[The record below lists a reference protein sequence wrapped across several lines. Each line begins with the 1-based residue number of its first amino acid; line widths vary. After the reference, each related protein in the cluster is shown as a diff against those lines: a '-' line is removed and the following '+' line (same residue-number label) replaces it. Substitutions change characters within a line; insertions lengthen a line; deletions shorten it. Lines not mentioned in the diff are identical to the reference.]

1 MTSRLRASS
10 RVSRATLVAAA
21 LLAVAA
27 PKLSGETLSFDGIQ
41 VSNAASRVIFATD
54 YADYQGGNA
63 AFNSANGGGRLYWRG
78 AAGDGQYMHFD
89 LTSLVG
95 QQIVGPAY
103 LTLQGGN
110 ATWGGGVGG
119 SYVGL
124 ANAAWTAA
132 GGAAV
137 PGATALASP
146 VSTTGSYASG
156 SSVSWGFGGSV
167 LQGLV
172 DNPSTNLG
180 LAVIGGSGST
190 LHFDGGMNPYLS
202 FRTGTLSAASV
213 AGVITVTGG
222 DAWNAANYTYSAG
235 DAYASGATLTIN
247 GALTGGLAGDIVING
262 GQVVVNQPGGVDN
275 AYWAVSSTRINAGGL
290 LTINGHSHVQN
301 LTLAG
306 GELGATAV
314 NGQWGGWT
322 IDGLLLATGATTS
335 TISAA
340 RLNLDATVAVQVDAG
355 STLNLTGNV
364 RGGVITKTGTGVLAL
379 AGASVHSGGVVLNAG
394 TLSLRNDA
402 ALGTGTLTLNAG
414 KLVLNAL
421 PGLHEGRLTVGSLD
435 PNQANPRTAT
445 RLTTTMANT
454 NAGWGNNQQWNYS
467 GYVYAAT
474 AGRWTFGEAVDDA
487 AWLKVNDT
495 VLLNDG
501 AWNSVTVG
509 SIDLSAGWHRIDARF
524 MNAAGGAGYSGVDIW
539 ATGFGFGLDR
549 QGRGDGT
556 AANFTTLADAG
567 DGATLVR
574 DLLISNSL
582 VLAAGVNELQTP
594 TGGAILSGVLSGSGQ
609 LLKTGSGWLTL
620 TGTNTYA
627 GGTNLAEGVVVA
639 DAAGALGSGDLTFT
653 GGTLRLTANSTG
665 VAWGPRI
672 KNSTAAVV
680 LEAAGLNYSLDGIA
694 ASNTAGLTKAGQGVL
709 SLVGASAHGGDTRVA
724 GGTLKLVSR
733 STATT
738 VAATIATATGV
749 AFAADPANRLAGV
762 APSSDVGGGAA
773 EGSGTV
779 ASLTDGLA
787 VAGAASAYSVNSGQ
801 EITFNLPT
809 NSAPLGYD
817 LVGAKL
823 YGTWNDSGR
832 DALNLASLKVAT
844 VQNPTTF
851 VTLAGSAVSFDPG
864 AGFNG
869 LNLASILATNGV
881 LAKDVAA
888 VQFVFGPQE
897 NGFAGYAELELLAT
911 AVTGTGGRD
920 LLPTTSRLTVDAGA
934 ILDLNGNQQT
944 IAGLEGAGT
953 VTNAASGGAVTL
965 TVAQAGSSAFTGALT
980 GELAL
985 VKSGAGVLTLS
996 GANTFNGG
1004 TTVNGGTLALG
1015 GSQGVLQG
1023 AVTINAGGTVSMAA
1037 GNFNRYWN
1045 VASTRIN
1052 AGGLLT
1058 LDGHS
1063 HIRNLTLAGGE
1074 LGGTGGDPTYGNWY
1088 FDDVTTVTGGVVST
1102 LSAPNIN
1109 LANGNLSLEAGA
1121 TLNFTGS
1128 VKDGRFLPTIAAGA
1142 KFTNGAAAN
1151 TSLSLGAL
1159 VLNGGELA
1167 ATSAPA
1173 ANLGNYQLRG
1183 DITVGGSSMSTIS
1196 ADVRVVSAENRT
1208 FAVADVNGGSDVDLL
1223 ISGKLGHYDNNSW
1236 GYATK
1241 TGAGTMK
1248 ISGVNE
1254 IGGFTVDAG
1263 LLILEDA
1270 GLSGMRDR
1278 GLANNAATEF
1288 RVTAGSATVAYG
1300 ISGTGSVAKSG
1311 AGTLIL
1317 SGNNTYAGG
1326 TTINGGTLTATR
1338 SKLGTGAVV
1347 VNNGAT
1353 LYANDQWVFCGVNGY
1368 GEAQRN
1374 IASLTLNAGGTLSM
1388 DPVAG
1393 FANGITN
1400 FYLNGGVVTGGA
1412 NDDSRGALFLFN
1424 GNEQITAGGGVT
1436 STIGVSFGLNGN
1448 NNSITVDNGSRLE
1461 LTNVLKR
1468 GAFDSA
1474 GRGGLVK
1481 NGGGTIVLAGAN
1493 SYDGV
1498 TDIAAGTLIAAS
1510 NTALG
1515 AGGHAGETMSFIR
1528 DGATLA
1534 LQGGISLDEHFHV
1547 WGAGGGGLGAVRS
1560 LAGNNALTNA
1570 PGGGAGYCLRSNTT
1584 VGVDADTL
1592 TVSGFYEDGGNFG
1605 LTKVGNGTLV
1615 LNVVNGYTGGT
1626 TVNGGTL
1633 SLLGSGGNGR
1643 IGGALTVNAG
1653 ATVVTTGDG
1662 TGFGF
1667 FNQLTALT
1675 INGGLVKAETSS
1687 SHIWNITGGISMT
1700 GGELQTNG
1708 GTSTADGHA
1717 FQWNRTALTTNA
1729 AANSAVISGRINLR
1743 ADGGYANWA
1752 IDVADGAA
1760 VTDLLVSAAIT
1771 GNGVAL
1777 TKTGG
1782 GTMTLTGTITYDGT
1796 TTVNAG
1802 VVELPGGDWVTG
1814 NPWGAGGA
1822 NGALVVGA
1830 GATLSTSGGV
1840 TQFRSGLA
1848 LNGGTLSSRGLV
1860 YGGDWGNVLLS
1871 SDVTVGGAALSTI
1884 ASQLNLQGNRTFTVG
1899 DGSTLDVTGALTFW
1913 SWEGAS
1919 AGTLTKAGN
1928 GTLRLSAASS
1938 FGGAVTLAAGT
1949 LIYQSTYA
1957 SPSHAVAAGTL
1968 LEFSVGGSG
1977 ERNSAST
1984 LFSGGGT
1991 LRKTGTGGIIWG
2003 AGVAT
2008 FALDAG
2014 ALIDVQEGVFTG
2026 GSNGNEVW
2034 TNNKSDL
2041 NVAAG
2046 AVFNG
2051 VEANVRVNRLSGA
2064 GTVKSGYPGAG
2075 YQAMAIGVDNGSGT
2089 FDGIIANGVAAAN
2102 LVKEGTGTIVFL
2114 GANTYTGTTQVA
2126 AGTLQ
2131 VGDGGTV
2138 GTIGTGAITIATGA
2152 TLEINRGNDFSTATG
2167 QTIAGAGTL
2176 VKTGSGSAIFN
2187 GSMSGL
2193 DNLVVYDGLV
2203 RTDGWNPW
2211 KTGLRLN
2218 VNGLGVFEL
2227 WNTAVTVGE
2236 LNGNGVIRN
2245 SANWSGY
2252 AGGAAIAVNNL
2263 TVQAGDFGGVIT
2275 DNGYGNG
2282 GNTGTNGD
2290 TSLNLIKSG
2299 VGAFTLSGISDYSGV
2314 TTLAGGVLQVAFLA
2328 DNGVPSSLG
2337 LGTGDTNNDRIGL
2350 LFRGGVLKFAGS
2362 TAQTTD
2368 RAIRLSTIGGGG
2380 TIDASGSTIDATL
2393 VFSRAQMPNWWEE
2406 PGARTLTLTGL
2417 NAGANTFTA
2426 GINDLPGT
2434 TTINVSKE
2442 GVGTWVLAGAG
2453 NYLGVTDVKAGTLVA
2468 ANSAALGTGGLNGAT
2483 MTWIR
2488 NGATLALQGDITAFE
2503 HLHVVGTGVGGQ
2515 GAIRNLAGANA
2526 LTMTIGLDGDTTI
2539 GVEAGTL
2546 TLANAVYGDGGFNA
2560 SNLTKTGNGTLVL
2573 SGTNLY
2579 TGATILEGGR
2589 LVVTSLGVGS
2599 GGSSLG
2605 DSSPLAADK
2614 LQLKGAVTLEY
2625 AGAGEST
2632 DRSFTVS
2639 GSGLTLSSVGTG
2651 PVQFTP
2657 ASLLALSADGAST
2670 RTMTLT
2676 GTQTGDNT
2684 FASTLLGDPAAADQI
2699 QKIVKRGVGKWV
2711 LAGSANR
2718 FRSDFTL
2725 ELSGGTLGLAP
2736 GVLGGVSHTG
2746 DIAVLA
2752 DATLR
2757 WEPGNTD
2764 DLSARIV
2771 LADGVQSTL
2780 DVAGG
2785 DLTLASS
2792 MRLGSG
2798 QTATVR
2804 KTGVG
2809 TMTINAAQSMAAV
2822 RVDAGKLR
2830 VNHTGALGAGVVT
2843 VNGGTLS
2850 IATGISVPNAV
2861 QINQGGVLEGTG
2873 GAGAVSVRTGGSL
2886 SPGASPGVLSMQSLV
2901 LEPGA
2906 FLDWQ
2911 VHDAAGAAGVGYDR
2925 LSVIGA
2931 VDLSGLSVGNKAT
2944 IRVISLAMV
2953 GPDVVGNPLNFD
2965 NNVVANTAPRSFT
2978 LATYG
2983 TLNLGANQNINDAF
2997 AVDLSQFRF
3006 SDGSLGD
3013 AGLWVVSY
3021 DSNGGAIML
3030 TAIPEP
3036 STYGLTLGALALAV
3050 VAVRRRKRT

>member
-10 RVSRATLVAAA
+10 RISRATLVAAA

-89 LTSLVG
+89 LTSLAG

-110 ATWGGGVGG
+110 PTWGGGVGG
-119 SYVGL
+119 SFVGL

-146 VSTTGSYASG
+146 VSTTGSYSWGA
-156 SSVSWGFGGSV
+156 SVSWGLGGSV

-222 DAWNAANYTYSAG
+222 DAWNAANYIYSAG

-247 GALTGGLAGDIVING
+247 GALTGGLAGDIAING

-306 GELGATAV
+306 GELGASAI
-314 NGQWGGWT
+314 NGQWGGWS
-322 IDGLLLATGATTS
+322 IDGLLVATGATTS
-335 TISAA
+335 TISAP
-340 RLNLDATVAVQVDAG
+340 RVNMDATVAVQVDAG
-355 STLNLTGNV
+355 STLNFTGNV
-364 RGGVITKTGTGVLAL
+364 RGGTITKTGNGVLAL

-394 TLSLRNDA
+394 TLSLKNDA
-402 ALGTGTLTLNAG
+402 ALGTGALTVNGG
-414 KLVLNAL
+414 KLVLNSL

-454 NAGWGNNQQWNYS
+454 NAGWGDNQQWNYS
-467 GYVYAAT
+467 GYVYVAT
-474 AGRWTFGEAVDDA
+474 PSRWTFGECIDDA

-495 VLLNDG
+495 VVLNDG
-501 AWNSVTVG
+501 AWNNVSLG

-524 MNAAGGAGYSGVDIW
+524 MNGAGGAGYAGSWG
-539 ATGFGFGLDR
+539 TGFGFGVDR
-549 QGRGDGT
+549 QGRGVDT
-556 AANFTTLADAG
+556 AANFTTLSDSG

-733 STATT
+733 SNATT

-823 YGTWNDSGR
+823 YATWSDSGR
-832 DALNLASLKVAT
+832 DAINLTSLKVAM

-944 IAGLEGAGT
+944 IAGLAGAGT
-953 VTNAASGGAVTL
+953 VTNAALGGTVTL
-965 TVAQAGSSAFTGALT
+965 TVNQDTTSAFSGAFTGDLN
-980 GELAL
+980 L
-985 VKSGAGVLTLS
+985 VKSGSGSLTLS
-996 GANTFNGG
+996 GSSTYTAG
-1004 TTVNGGTLALG
+1004 TTVQA
-1015 GSQGVLQG
+1015 
-1023 AVTINAGGTVSMAA
+1023 
-1037 GNFNRYWN
+1037 
-1045 VASTRIN
+1045 
-1052 AGGLLT
+1052 
-1058 LDGHS
+1058 
-1063 HIRNLTLAGGE
+1063 
-1074 LGGTGGDPTYGNWY
+1074 
-1088 FDDVTTVTGGVVST
+1088 
-1102 LSAPNIN
+1102 
-1109 LANGNLSLEAGA
+1109 
-1121 TLNFTGS
+1121 
-1128 VKDGRFLPTIAAGA
+1128 
-1142 KFTNGAAAN
+1142 
-1151 TSLSLGAL
+1151 
-1159 VLNGGELA
+1159 
-1167 ATSAPA
+1167 
-1173 ANLGNYQLRG
+1173 
-1183 DITVGGSSMSTIS
+1183 
-1196 ADVRVVSAENRT
+1196 
-1208 FAVADVNGGSDVDLL
+1208 
-1223 ISGKLGHYDNNSW
+1223 
-1236 GYATK
+1236 
-1241 TGAGTMK
+1241 
-1248 ISGVNE
+1248 
-1254 IGGFTVDAG
+1254 
-1263 LLILEDA
+1263 
-1270 GLSGMRDR
+1270 
-1278 GLANNAATEF
+1278 
-1288 RVTAGSATVAYG
+1288 
-1300 ISGTGSVAKSG
+1300 
-1311 AGTLIL
+1311 
-1317 SGNNTYAGG
+1317 
-1326 TTINGGTLTATR
+1326 
-1338 SKLGTGAVV
+1338 
-1347 VNNGAT
+1347 
-1353 LYANDQWVFCGVNGY
+1353 
-1368 GEAQRN
+1368 
-1374 IASLTLNAGGTLSM
+1374 
-1388 DPVAG
+1388 
-1393 FANGITN
+1393 
-1400 FYLNGGVVTGGA
+1400 
-1412 NDDSRGALFLFN
+1412 
-1424 GNEQITAGGGVT
+1424 
-1436 STIGVSFGLNGN
+1436 
-1448 NNSITVDNGSRLE
+1448 
-1461 LTNVLKR
+1461 
-1468 GAFDSA
+1468 
-1474 GRGGLVK
+1474 
-1481 NGGGTIVLAGAN
+1481 
-1493 SYDGV
+1493 
-1498 TDIAAGTLIAAS
+1498 
-1510 NTALG
+1510 
-1515 AGGHAGETMSFIR
+1515 
-1528 DGATLA
+1528 
-1534 LQGGISLDEHFHV
+1534 
-1547 WGAGGGGLGAVRS
+1547 
-1560 LAGNNALTNA
+1560 
-1570 PGGGAGYCLRSNTT
+1570 
-1584 VGVDADTL
+1584 
-1592 TVSGFYEDGGNFG
+1592 
-1605 LTKVGNGTLV
+1605 GTLV
-1615 LNVVNGYTGGT
+1615 LEGYNGYAPIRGT
-1626 TVNGGTL
+1626 
-1633 SLLGSGGNGR
+1633 
-1643 IGGALTVNAG
+1643 LTVNAG
-1653 ATVVTTGDG
+1653 ATAVTTGDG
-1662 TGFGF
+1662 TGLGW
-1667 FNQLTALT
+1667 QLWNGAKLSKLV
-1675 INGGLVKAETSS
+1675 INGGTVTTAGVMHVWDL
-1687 SHIWNITGGISMT
+1687 TGGVEMT
-1700 GGELQTNG
+1700 GGTLQSNNG
-1708 GTSTADGHA
+1708 IDSGGDNRLEWRNAHVTTFASADTAKIA
-1717 FQWNRTALTTNA
+1717 
-1729 AANSAVISGRINLR
+1729 GRINLR
-1743 ADGGYANWA
+1743 ADGGIGTGLNLT
-1752 IDVADGAA
+1752 VADGAA
-1760 VTDLLVSAAIT
+1760 GTDLLISAAIT
-1771 GNGVAL
+1771 ESGGQPVAKYGAGAL
-1777 TKTGG
+1777 RLSGTNIFTGG
-1782 GTMTLTGTITYDGT
+1782 FVIHAGTVYAEAATADNGGYSSLGVGPITIQSGGTLVSASNWATGNEWIGGNVGKITVNAGGTWLINALGSTVRNGLDLNGGGIGGSGANADWGGLYLRSTSVTIGGAAVSTIAVDTVMNAATTFTVANGSQLDFTGPLRNSWGAAGGVIKEGDGTMVLSGAAGFTGT
-1796 TTVNAG
+1796 TTV
-1802 VVELPGGDWVTG
+1802 
-1814 NPWGAGGA
+1814 
-1822 NGALVVGA
+1822 
-1830 GATLSTSGGV
+1830 
-1840 TQFRSGLA
+1840 
-1848 LNGGTLSSRGLV
+1848 
-1860 YGGDWGNVLLS
+1860 
-1871 SDVTVGGAALSTI
+1871 I
-1884 ASQLNLQGNRTFTVG
+1884 
-1899 DGSTLDVTGALTFW
+1899 
-1913 SWEGAS
+1913 
-1919 AGTLTKAGN
+1919 AGTLVYAN
-1928 GTLRLSAASS
+1928 AFAASAHTIGS
-1938 FGGAVTLAAGT
+1938 GAVLELNMSAFRDSGT
-1949 LIYQSTYA
+1949 TS
-1957 SPSHAVAAGTL
+1957 
-1968 LEFSVGGSG
+1968 
-1977 ERNSAST
+1977 
-1984 LFSGGGT
+1984 FSGAGT
-1991 LRKTGTGGIIWG
+1991 LRKTGAGTIEWG
-2003 AGVAT
+2003 SGAVT
-2008 FALDAG
+2008 FSLGAG
-2014 ALIDVQEGVFTG
+2014 ALIDIQEGAFIG
-2026 GSNGNEVW
+2026 GSWGNENW
-2034 TNNKSDL
+2034 STNLADL

-2051 VEANVRVNRLSGA
+2051 VEANVRVNRLSGT
-2064 GTVKSGYPGAG
+2064 GTIKSGYGGAG
-2075 YQAMAIGVDNGSGT
+2075 YQALTIGVDNGSGS

-2102 LVKEGTGTIVFL
+2102 IVKEGTGTIVFL

-2138 GTIGTGAITIATGA
+2138 GGLGSGAVTIAAGAI
-2152 TLEINRGNDFSTATG
+2152 LEINRGNDFSTATG
-2167 QTIAGAGTL
+2167 QNIGGAGTL

-2368 RAIRLSTIGGGG
+2368 RAIRLSTNGGGG

-2426 GINDLPGT
+2426 GINDIPGI

-2442 GVGTWVLAGAG
+2442 GIGTWVLAGAG

-2526 LTMTIGLDGDTTI
+2526 LTMTIGLDGDTTV
-2539 GVEAGTL
+2539 GVDAGTL
-2546 TLANAVYGDGGFNA
+2546 TLANAIYGDGGFNA

-2589 LVVTSLGVGS
+2589 LVVTSLGAGS

-2798 QTATVR
+2798 QTAIVR
-2804 KTGVG
+2804 KTGSG
-2809 TMTINAAQSMAAV
+2809 TLTLNAAQPVAALSL
-2822 RVDAGKLR
+2822 DAGGLR
-2830 VNHTGALGAGVVT
+2830 VNHAGALGSGLVT

-2850 IATGISVPNAV
+2850 ISTGISVPNAIQV
-2861 QINQGGVLEGTG
+2861 NQGGILEGTG
-2873 GAGAVSVRTGGSL
+2873 GAGTVSVRAGGVL
-2886 SPGASPGVLSMQSLV
+2886 SPGASPGILTMQSLV
-2901 LEPGA
+2901 LEPGS

-2911 VHDAAGAAGVGYDR
+2911 IFDAGGAAGVGYDR
-2925 LSVIGA
+2925 LRVTGA

-2944 IRVISLAMV
+2944 IRVISLAAV
-2953 GPDVVGNPLNFD
+2953 GPDVLGNPLNFD
-2965 NNVVANTAPRSFT
+2965 NNVVANTAPRSFS

-2983 TLNLGANQNINDAF
+2983 TLNLGANQNINDVF